1 MKIKIISLILT
12 VLAFTNCKTPEAR
25 EPISRNSGSFIKESV
40 KRNQKL
46 VAKEEER
53 IQEIIHKDSMHN
65 YISSSDG
72 FWYYYNSKVTQDTI
86 SPVYGDLVNFNY
98 DISTLEG
105 TTIYSTKEIGTR
117 EYKIDQENVFNG
129 LRQGLKLMKEGET
142 VTFLFPSY
150 KAFGYYGDQE
160 KIGRNVP
167 IRSTITLNKII
178 NEEQIN
184 QNENLNTP

>member
-1 MKIKIISLILT
+1 MKLKIFTGILT
-12 VLAFTNCKTPEAR
+12 VLAFVGCKTPEAR
-25 EPISRNSGSFIKESV
+25 EPVSQNSGSFIRESV

-53 IQEIIHKDSMHN
+53 IQEIIQKDTAHN

-72 FWYYYNSKVTQDTI
+72 FWYYYNTKVTQDSI

-98 DISTLEG
+98 NISTLEG
-105 TTIYSTKEIGTR
+105 TSIYSTEEIGTR

-142 VTFLFPSY
+142 LTFLFPSY

-178 NEEQIN
+178 EEDNLN
-184 QNENLNTP
+184 QNKNSNTP

>member
-1 MKIKIISLILT
+1 MKIKIISVLFLIACLT
-12 VLAFTNCKTPEAR
+12 SCKTPEAR
-25 EPISRNSGSFIKESV
+25 QPVSKNSGSFIKESV

-46 VAKEEER
+46 VKQQEER
-53 IQEIIHKDSMHN
+53 ISEIIQKDTTHN

-72 FWYYYNSKVTQDTI
+72 FWYYYNTQIIQDSVA
-86 SPVYGDLVNFNY
+86 SPNYGDLVNFNY
-98 DISTLEG
+98 NISTLEG
-105 TTIYSTKEIGTR
+105 TAIYSEKEIGTR

-142 VTFLFPSY
+142 VTFLFPSH

-167 IRSTITLNKII
+167 IRSTITLNKIL
-178 NEEQIN
+178 EED
-184 QNENLNTP
+184 NLN